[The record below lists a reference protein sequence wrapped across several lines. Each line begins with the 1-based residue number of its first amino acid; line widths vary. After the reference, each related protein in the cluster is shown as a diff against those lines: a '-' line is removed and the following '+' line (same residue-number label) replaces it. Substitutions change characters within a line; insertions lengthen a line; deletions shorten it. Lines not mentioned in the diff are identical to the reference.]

1 MRALANSSDNGPD
14 FPGPRVTLASP
25 SGGDRRSSSERTRRT
40 TADLLD
46 LTAVITESADP
57 ESLLGEVA
65 SATAR
70 LCAVARCS
78 ILCWR
83 DNHLAPAVTEPS
95 CGPDTAE
102 RTRAFKA
109 LGPYRLEQI
118 PAVKR
123 AAVVGEPVTV
133 AAPAATF
140 ELPPDWTAHFGRQ
153 HSAIVPLLRGDQ
165 LVGTIHLDDA
175 GAEITDH
182 QLRPATVVARH
193 LALALDH
200 AKVVAQTRR
209 RFHEKNRLLRV
220 ALTVG
225 STLDMEEVLRRVA
238 RESARSVGADTG
250 GIYFLGADARVL
262 QPLVGYHVPRH
273 LRELVQQRHHSLD
286 DFRRLAMLLA
296 HDRPSVWSDNVPRDA
311 NFNHEIFRT
320 LGMQSLFVTLLRA
333 GADVLGVL
341 VCVWWT
347 KRHRFDAETLSL
359 LEGIAGLAGVALAN
373 AGLHSQVEATA
384 INRERIR
391 VAHELHD
398 TLNQTVF
405 STALKLDACV
415 RDIPPGAPGLRD
427 KLEDIRRNTVTI
439 MANIRQLIYGLTP
452 QQCGSTTLSE
462 RIRSVIDEARG
473 LSGIP
478 IEFTEHGNLG
488 KLERP
493 QQEVLLKIVQE
504 SLANVVKHS
513 HASRAAVSIDILS
526 EEVRFSVADDG
537 VGMPLATD
545 RVPVIAGHFGLQQVQ
560 ERLDMVGGELLLDN
574 LSPSGFRVAGGFPI
588 TR

>member
-1 MRALANSSDNGPD
+1 
-14 FPGPRVTLASP
+14 
-25 SGGDRRSSSERTRRT
+25 
-40 TADLLD
+40 LLD
-46 LTAVITESADP
+46 LIAAITESADP
-57 ESLLGEVA
+57 ESLLSDVA
-65 SATAR
+65 TVTAK
-70 LCAVARCS
+70 LCGVARCS
-78 ILCWR
+78 ILCR
-83 DNHLAPAVTEPS
+83 RESHLTPAASEPA
-95 CGPDTAE
+95 CGRNSGEAN
-102 RTRAFKA
+102 AFKS
-109 LGPYRLEQI
+109 LGPYRLEEI
-118 PAVKR
+118 PAAKR
-123 AAVVGEPVTV
+123 AATVRTPVMV
-133 AAPAATF
+133 AAPAASL
-140 ELPPDWTAHFGRQ
+140 EMPADWIAHFGRQ
-153 HSAIVPLLRGDQ
+153 NSAIVPLLRSGQ
-165 LVGTIHLDDA
+165 LVGTMHLDSAA
-175 GAEITDH
+175 GELTSEQI
-182 QLRPATVVARH
+182 QPATVVARH
-193 LALALDH
+193 LALALEH
-200 AKVVAQTRR
+200 ATVVAQTRR

-220 ALTVG
+220 ALAVG

-238 RESARSVGADTG
+238 RESALSVAADTG
-250 GIYFLGADARVL
+250 GISFLGADARVL

-286 DFRRLAMLLA
+286 DFRRLAMLLGY
-296 HDRPSVWSDNVPRDA
+296 DRPSVWSDDVPRDS

-333 GADVLGVL
+333 GTDILGVL

-347 KRHRFDAETLSL
+347 TRYRFGAETLSL

-373 AGLHSQVEATA
+373 AGRHSQVEATA

-427 KLEDIRRNTVTI
+427 KLEDVRRNTVTI
-439 MANIRQLIYGLTP
+439 MATIRHLIYGLTP
-452 QQCGSTTLSE
+452 QQCGSMTLSK
-462 RIRSVIDEARG
+462 RIRGVIDEARE

-478 IEFTEHGNLG
+478 IEFIEHGDLT
-488 KLERP
+488 KLERS

-513 HASRAAVSIDILS
+513 RASRAAVSIDLLP
-526 EEVRFSVADDG
+526 EEVRFAVIDDG
-537 VGMPLATD
+537 IGMPLASD
-545 RVPVIAGHFGLQQVQ
+545 RIPLIAGHFGLQQVQ
-560 ERLDMVGGELLLDN
+560 ERLDMVGGELVLDN